1 VQIIMLENISMI
13 AILGFFRLGMIHEE
27 SYKGLFIGIWKY
39 DFTFSITQHKPKVT
53 FYGETGSA

>member
-1 VQIIMLENISMI
+1 MLENISMI